1 MQFDLRVVDVPFWM
15 LILDPHQRDIERQ
28 SGTLIDGGGTRSYSS
43 GGLACDTDHD
53 FVDPEPRRRAL
64 RMTFCVYHRFKV
76 LAVQLVPTFVCDIRI
91 ATRYLPILY
100 AHERGAG
107 TARRPKPNA
116 VISFSQVGPLLLDT
130 TLAEYHCK
138 KFNAEIGS

>member
-1 MQFDLRVVDVPFWM
+1 VVLSLFK
-15 LILDPHQRDIERQ
+15 Q
-28 SGTLIDGGGTRSYSS
+28 
-43 GGLACDTDHD
+43 TD
-53 FVDPEPRRRAL
+53 AL
-64 RMTFCVYHRFKV
+64 KWEKAATGSWARFKV

-91 ATRYLPILY
+91 AARYLPILY
-100 AHERGAG
+100 THERGAG

-138 KFNAEIGS
+138 KFNAEIVA